1 MVFKK
6 KQVVTATLVLA
17 LGTAV
22 FVNWYYSRPQSAP
35 TLDSVTTA
43 HTQQTENLGDA
54 RYVSATTSSKSK
66 ETMSELKVKRQAA
79 HDKALE
85 ALNSVIKDQKSSSR
99 AVTEAEEKLEAL
111 SEAFRDEADIE
122 NLISAKLGGEC
133 LAIIDDESCRI
144 VLQKGALNNESA
156 VQIRELV
163 MNQTKI
169 PAKNITIIEI
179 NG

>member
-22 FVNWYYSRPQSAP
+22 FVNWYYSRPQSEQ

-43 HTQQTENLGDA
+43 HTQQAENLGDA
-54 RYVSATTSSKSK
+54 RYVSATTSKNK
-66 ETMSELKVKRQAA
+66 ETMSELKMKRQTA
-79 HDKALE
+79 HDEALE
-85 ALNSVIKDQKSSSR
+85 ALESVIKDQKSSSQ
-99 AVTEAEEKLEAL
+99 AVAKAEEKLEAL

-122 NLISAKLGGEC
+122 NLITAKLGGEC
-133 LAIIDDESCRI
+133 LVIIDGESCRV
-144 VLQKGALNNESA
+144 VLQKGALNKEAA